1 MDKRYEKII
10 NLPHHVSP
18 TRVQMS
24 RHDRAAQFA
33 PYSALSGYE
42 AAVEETARLTD
53 RRIELDE
60 YEKAKINDRLVEL
73 LAPSCTD
80 IASITYFSPDKYKSG
95 GAYLTVVGEIG
106 RFDVNTGVI
115 TMVGGHK
122 ISLSEI
128 KEISIIR
135 DENEVV

>member
-10 NLPHHVSP
+10 NMPHHVSP
-18 TRVQMS
+18 TRAQMS

-42 AAVEETARLTD
+42 DAVEESARLTD
-53 RRIELDE
+53 QRIELDE

-73 LAPSCTD
+73 LDPSREV
-80 IASITYFSPDKYKSG
+80 IASITYFVPDKYKSG
-95 GAYLTVVGEIG
+95 GAYLTVVGEVG
-106 RFDVNTGVI
+106 KFDVDFGVI

-122 ISLSEI
+122 INLSEI

-135 DENEVV
+135 EENEVI